1 MLNEG
6 RNEII
11 HYSVFLFLVYRNKGL
26 PFSGH
31 LFCAISHTRELT
43 NMILLILN
51 TILCDIRNVDTDPL
65 V

>member
-11 HYSVFLFLVYRNKGL
+11 QYSVFLVYRKKGL

-43 NMILLILN
+43 DMILLILN
-51 TILCDIRNVDTDPL
+51 IILCDIRNVDTDP
-65 V
+65 